1 MGSYSIV
8 LFSLLLISSIILAS
22 NFESS
27 FADDVIATGIGF
39 EDSVILELK
48 NSRGNTYNIDTVRIW
63 LSGDNEFKSF
73 KTEQG
78 WMGKNTP
85 QGVIIFTSQNNVNP
99 GEGVKFGIKTTE
111 QNPTINWKALD
122 INGEVITS
130 ATTKIIISETKNDE
144 TKLNNPK
151 NIGIND
157 DSTFRFIPEHPSS
170 DTDFRVVGE
179 KFVPGQSLDFYI
191 QNNFKQKVNVNDDG
205 RILFTSKTP
214 EILNDERTEFV
225 LQGLGG
231 NEKKLSLRIIQTEN
245 REIPEIIKLSIGNT
259 PKDVK
264 RGETITLTGV
274 ATPNSTITI
283 TSKHP
288 NGDIINTSTILV
300 GADAKWEYQTLFSPD
315 LILGNISI
323 EVDDGMSTILRNFNV
338 ISSKSINVLTEK
350 TMYQPGET
358 VYFSGTGK
366 PNQDISISLEDAVGA
381 EIFSRSVGV
390 TDSGNVQFEIPIGR
404 DAIEG
409 TYILYLFQDD
419 GEGIT
424 TFGVGQ
430 EPEAILILNPIK
442 LNFSMNEDIG
452 ILIQG
457 VSNGQVSL
465 ILIDSANREI
475 FSESINLGPDGIEMY
490 EISSD
495 KLSSGAYILSAQRG
509 ESIDEARFTV
519 GFTTGSGTITIQTTR
534 NEYLQGEQILILGK
548 TSSVNVLLDVTIND
562 SNGKVIKKFETFS
575 DLSGVFKIDNF
586 RIPMDAKSGIW
597 KIDAKSGSNFKQT
610 EFEVISDSDTMII
623 TLEKDDYN
631 IADTINIE
639 GSGASGSTI
648 SLTVMTLNG
657 DKIAELNFAAKSNGQ
672 FSTIWQI
679 PLDMTSGEYEM
690 HVDDGIRNAS
700 IKFIINWST
709 NGFYFSTFRL
719 ILWI

>member
-1 MGSYSIV
+1 MGSYSVV
-8 LFSLLLISSIILAS
+8 LFSLLLISSIILVS

-27 FADDVIATGIGF
+27 FADDVVATSIGF

-48 NSRGNTYNIDTVRIW
+48 NSRGSTDNIDSVRIW

-85 QGVIIFTSQNNVNP
+85 QGVIIFTSQNDVNP

-111 QNPTINWKALD
+111 QNPTINWKALNT
-122 INGEVITS
+122 NGEVITS
-130 ATTKIIISETKNDE
+130 ATTKIIISETANDE
-144 TKLNNPK
+144 IELNNPK
-151 NIGIND
+151 NIGINN

-170 DTDFRVVGE
+170 NTDFRVVGE
-179 KFVPGQSLDFYI
+179 NFVPGQSLDFYI
-191 QNNFKQKVNVNDDG
+191 QNDFTQKVKVNDDG
-205 RILFTSKTP
+205 KILFTSKIP
-214 EILNDERTEFV
+214 KIINDERTEFV
-225 LQGLGG
+225 LQDLGG
-231 NEKKLSLRIIQTEN
+231 NEKIMSLRILQTEN
-245 REIPEIIKLSIGNT
+245 REISEIIKLSIGNT

-288 NGDIINTSTILV
+288 NGDIINTDTILV
-300 GADAKWEYQTLFSPD
+300 GADSKWEYQTLFSPE

-323 EVDDGMSTILRNFNV
+323 EIDDGMNTILRNFNV
-338 ISSKSINVLTEK
+338 ISAKSINVLTEQ

-366 PNQDISISLEDAVGA
+366 PNQEISISLEDSVGT
-381 EIFSRSVGV
+381 EIFSRSVSVGE
-390 TDSGNVQFEIPIGR
+390 TGNIQFEIPIGR
-404 DAIEG
+404 DAVEG
-409 TYILYLFQDD
+409 TYILYLFQGD

-430 EPEAILILNPIK
+430 EPEAILILDPIK
-442 LNFSMNEDIG
+442 LNFNVSENVD

-475 FSESINLGPDGIEMY
+475 FSDSINLGPDGIELY

-495 KLSSGAYILSAQRG
+495 KLSSGAYTLNAQRG
-509 ESIDEARFTV
+509 ESMDEARFTV
-519 GFTTGSGTITIQTTR
+519 GFTTGSGAITVQTTR
-534 NEYLQGEQILILGK
+534 NDYLQGEQILILGK
-548 TSSVNVLLDVTIND
+548 TNTKNVLLDVTISD
-562 SNGKVIKKFETFS
+562 PNGKVIKRFETFS

-586 RIPMDAKSGIW
+586 RIPMDGKTGIW
-597 KIDAKSGSNFKQT
+597 KIDAKSGGNFKQT
-610 EFEVISDSDTMII
+610 EFEVTSDNETMII
-623 TLEKDDYN
+623 ILEKDNFN
-631 IADTINIE
+631 ISETMNIQ
-639 GSGASGSTI
+639 GSGASGATI
-648 SLTVMTLNG
+648 TLTVINLDG
-657 DKIAELNFAAKSNGQ
+657 EKIAELNFAAKNNGK

-679 PLDMTSGEYEM
+679 PLDVKSGEYEV
-690 HVDDGIRNAS
+690 HVDDGLKNAS
-700 IKFIINWST
+700 EKFTINWST

>member
-1 MGSYSIV
+1 MGSYSVV
-8 LFSLLLISSIILAS
+8 LFSLLLISSIILVS

-27 FADDVIATGIGF
+27 FADDVVATSIGF

-48 NSRGNTYNIDTVRIW
+48 NSRGSTDNIDSVRIW

-85 QGVIIFTSQNNVNP
+85 QGVIIFTSQNDVNP

-111 QNPTINWKALD
+111 QNPTINWKALNT
-122 INGEVITS
+122 NGEVITS
-130 ATTKIIISETKNDE
+130 ATTKIIISETANDE
-144 TKLNNPK
+144 IELNNPK
-151 NIGIND
+151 NIGINN

-170 DTDFRVVGE
+170 NTDFRVVGE
-179 KFVPGQSLDFYI
+179 NFVPGQSLDFYI
-191 QNNFKQKVNVNDDG
+191 QNDFTQKVKVNDDG
-205 RILFTSKTP
+205 KILFTSKIP
-214 EILNDERTEFV
+214 KIINDERTEFV
-225 LQGLGG
+225 LQDLGG
-231 NEKKLSLRIIQTEN
+231 NEKIMSLRILQTEN
-245 REIPEIIKLSIGNT
+245 REISEIIKLSIGNT

-288 NGDIINTSTILV
+288 NGDIINTDTILV
-300 GADAKWEYQTLFSPD
+300 GADSKWEYQTLFSPE

-323 EVDDGMSTILRNFNV
+323 EIDDGMNTILRNFNV
-338 ISSKSINVLTEK
+338 ISAKSINVLTEQ

-366 PNQDISISLEDAVGA
+366 PNQEISISLEDSVGT
-381 EIFSRSVGV
+381 EIFSRSVSVGE
-390 TDSGNVQFEIPIGR
+390 TGNIQFEIPIGR
-404 DAIEG
+404 DAVEG
-409 TYILYLFQDD
+409 TYILYLFQGD

-430 EPEAILILNPIK
+430 EPEAILILDPIK
-442 LNFSMNEDIG
+442 LNFNVNENVD

-475 FSESINLGPDGIEMY
+475 FSDSINLGPDGIELY

-495 KLSSGAYILSAQRG
+495 KLSSGAYTLSAQRG
-509 ESIDEARFTV
+509 ESMDEARFTV
-519 GFTTGSGTITIQTTR
+519 GFTTGSGAITVQTTR
-534 NEYLQGEQILILGK
+534 NDYLQGEQILILGK
-548 TSSVNVLLDVTIND
+548 TNTKNVLLDVTISD
-562 SNGKVIKKFETFS
+562 PNGKVIKRFETFS

-586 RIPMDAKSGIW
+586 RIPMDGKTGIW
-597 KIDAKSGSNFKQT
+597 KIDAKSGGNFKQT
-610 EFEVISDSDTMII
+610 EFEVTSDNETMII
-623 TLEKDDYN
+623 ILEKDNFN
-631 IADTINIE
+631 ISETMNIQ
-639 GSGASGSTI
+639 GSGASGATI
-648 SLTVMTLNG
+648 TLTVINLDG
-657 DKIAELNFAAKSNGQ
+657 EKIAELNFAAKNNGK

-679 PLDMTSGEYEM
+679 PLDVKSGEYEV
-690 HVDDGIRNAS
+690 HVDDGLKNAS
-700 IKFIINWST
+700 EKFTIN
-709 NGFYFSTFRL
+709 
-719 ILWI
+719 